1 MKFYAPCIGKRR
13 AGGVVCAEKG
23 YAWMPYL
30 AMCTKYKRETL
41 LNPTKPK
48 TVCAK
53 KSAFRANDAPPHD
66 TCGMVGLQKKRRIS
80 GRAARPTKE
89 ENTCLKSHA

>member
-23 YAWMPYL
+23 YAWMPCL
-30 AMCTKYKRETL
+30 AMYTKSKRKTL

-53 KSAFRANDAPPHD
+53 KSAFRANYAPPHD
-66 TCGMVGLQKKRRIS
+66 SCGMVGLQKEESPDGLPVRR
-80 GRAARPTKE
+80 RRRT
-89 ENTCLKSHA
+89 HV